1 MRFVLKKASDLPGE
15 FEIEFVKLKDGHY
28 DFQNEAKLSFFEYF
42 ENPDVKGAQ
51 VDVSLGL
58 DKNVHMMQVIIQVK
72 GTVDVT
78 CDRCLELIAR
88 PVQSQ
93 YRIVYHFQ
101 GDVNH
106 QADEEQLEVEYVEL
120 AHNATSFNVA
130 RQVYETILLCIPMIR
145 NCDDMEIKPCNS
157 QMLEKL
163 NTLQAGEEA
172 QADPRWDKLKELF
185 KK

>member
-1 MRFVLKKASDLPGE
+1 MKKASALPEE
-15 FEIEFVKLKDGHY
+15 FEIEFVKLKDGQY
-28 DFQNEAKLSFFEYF
+28 DFQNEAKLSFFEFF
-42 ENPDVKGAQ
+42 ENPDVKDAH
-51 VDVSLGL
+51 VDVLLSL
-58 DKNVHMMQVIIQVK
+58 DKQAQMMQVLIQVK

-88 PVQSQ
+88 PIHSK
-93 YRIVYHFQ
+93 YRIVFHFQ
-101 GDVNH
+101 GENNH
-106 QADEEQLEVEYVEL
+106 QEDEEQLDVEYVEL

-145 NCDDMEIKPCNS
+145 NCDDMEIKPCNA

-172 QADPRWDKLKELF
+172 EADPRWDKLKELF